1 MVKVFC
7 RETVVASL
15 GATVKRLEAGKTYEL
30 PDDVAGDLARVG
42 FVQIVPEVRTAT
54 APAPERAV
62 GKRQKGK
69 R

>member
-1 MVKVFC
+1 MRVLC

-15 GATVKRLEAGKTYEL
+15 GATVKRLEAGKEYEL
-30 PDDVAGDLARVG
+30 PDEVASDLARVG
-42 FVQIVPEVRTAT
+42 FVQILDEFETAT

-62 GKRQKGK
+62 SRRQRGT